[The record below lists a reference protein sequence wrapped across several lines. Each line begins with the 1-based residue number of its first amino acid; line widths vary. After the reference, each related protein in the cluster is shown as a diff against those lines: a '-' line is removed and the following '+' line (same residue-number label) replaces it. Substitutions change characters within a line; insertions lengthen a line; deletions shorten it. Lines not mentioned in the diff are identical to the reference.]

1 MKKFGTEKK
10 TIKILIE
17 YLGAIY
23 QMWRFD
29 REAQHACFDN
39 RAIGFGG
46 EVDSYGHG
54 RNSVTPEQVGLIFY
68 ITHNYYS

>member
-1 MKKFGTEKK
+1 MVEKK
-10 TIKILIE
+10 NFNRN
-17 YLGAIY
+17 LGAIY

-54 RNSVTPEQVGLIFY
+54 RNSVTPEQVNLHIILF
-68 ITHNYYS
+68 ILVTHTDHFL

>member
-1 MKKFGTEKK
+1 MITLFS
-10 TIKILIE
+10 
-17 YLGAIY
+17 GAIY

-29 REAQHACFDN
+29 REAQHGCFEN

-54 RNSVTPEQVGLIFY
+54 RNTVTPTQVIISIAFVDFLFHKI
-68 ITHNYYS
+68 